1 MTAYRD
7 SLLSNDTLWAFLFRK
22 EVAEIEETYDPIDFG
37 KRLKKIRKQH
47 NITQERF
54 AEMLNVS
61 TDSIT
66 KYETG
71 KVNIGHDYIIKICK
85 MFNISADY
93 FYFEKDKHLKVD
105 NEINDEDLRCIFSK
119 LDAEERTRAI
129 EILKLAFPKTVA

>member
-1 MTAYRD
+1 
-7 SLLSNDTLWAFLFRK
+7 
-22 EVAEIEETYDPIDFG
+22 VAEIEGSYNPSDFG

-54 AEMLNVS
+54 AEILNVS

-71 KVNIGHDYIIKICK
+71 KVNIGHDCIIKICK

-93 FYFEKDKHLKVD
+93 FYFEQNKKL
-105 NEINDEDLRCIFSK
+105 INDSRSSEDDVMYIFSE
-119 LDAEERTRAI
+119 LDSEERKRAI
-129 EILKLAFPKTVA
+129 EILKLAFPKPVA

>member
-1 MTAYRD
+1 M
-7 SLLSNDTLWAFLFRK
+7 
-22 EVAEIEETYDPIDFG
+22 AEIEESYNSVDFG

-47 NITQERF
+47 NITQESL

-61 TDSIT
+61 IDSIT

-93 FYFEKDKHLKVD
+93 FYFEQDKKLFAD
-105 NEINDEDLRCIFSK
+105 SSEEDVMWIISK
-119 LDAEERTRAI
+119 LDSEERIRAK
-129 EILKLAFPKTVA
+129 EILKLAFPNTVA